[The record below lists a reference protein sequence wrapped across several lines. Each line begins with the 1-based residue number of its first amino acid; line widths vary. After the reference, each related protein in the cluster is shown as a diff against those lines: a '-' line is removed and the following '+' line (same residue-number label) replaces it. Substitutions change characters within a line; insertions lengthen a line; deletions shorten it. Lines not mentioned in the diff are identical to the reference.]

1 MTFFKFGLSVESF
14 SIYVIGLSPLCHGQ
28 RHHMFTGY
36 TVWRCAHSF
45 TLQNSHPNQKDTN
58 CIINLMT
65 HTIKSGFLFI
75 WTLNNWLDPRC
86 NNCLQR
92 EKKLQF
98 PLSVSRAGNNKRQLK
113 KVNRVM
119 EQFTFC
125 SAYEFLNFCLAFK
138 HASLVLGKE
147 GRKP

>member
-1 MTFFKFGLSVESF
+1 MGSYQKKKKKRAWHFSNLDYLWKVSVYTSLVF
-14 SIYVIGLSPLCHGQ
+14 LVCHGQ
-28 RHHMFTGY
+28 KHRMFTGY
-36 TVWRCAHSF
+36 TVWRAHSF
-45 TLQNSHPNQKDTN
+45 ILQNSRPNQKDTN

-65 HTIKSGFLFI
+65 HTTKSGFLFI

-98 PLSVSRAGNNKRQLK
+98 PLSISRVGNNKRQLE

-119 EQFTFC
+119 EPFTFC
-125 SAYEFLNFCLAFK
+125 LAYEFF
-138 HASLVLGKE
+138 
-147 GRKP
+147 